1 MNTPNVSMEDKPNK
15 KKHGI
20 QRLELIHI
28 KNEQVLPDFQ
38 CK

>member
-1 MNTPNVSMEDKPNK
+1 MDTSNVSMED